1 MRAAH
6 WCSSDPHSRK
16 PESRRPQ
23 TSQVDRNHEPERRSE
38 ATPPSDIKGASP
50 LYRGRTPLYRGL
62 ALPKEALQGDFR
74 FALTST
80 GTPGHLRP
88 KRPPKKLEFRF
99 TFAISSALCLPSH
112 HCEAGTI
119 ARTASMC
126 WPQPAHVVLP
136 HTLHFT
142 GLHMLFS
149 LVSRTLVRRC
159 SILSN
164 PSPDSARLLRS
175 SASPSRASD

>member
-1 MRAAH
+1 MRGAPEHSPRAPHIHGQAICTATRLRFDGLRLRRQIGTMSLRGEARLRRPLRHRRGLRPYTEVSPFPTGDLRFTLAQMRA
-6 WCSSDPHSRK
+6 
-16 PESRRPQ
+16 
-23 TSQVDRNHEPERRSE
+23 
-38 ATPPSDIKGASP
+38 
-50 LYRGRTPLYRGL
+50 
-62 ALPKEALQGDFR
+62 
-74 FALTST
+74 
-80 GTPGHLRP
+80 PGHLRP
-88 KRPPKKLEFRF
+88 KRLPKKLEFPF

-149 LVSRTLVRRC
+149 LVSCTLVRRC

>member
-23 TSQVDRNHEPERRSE
+23 TSQVDRNHEPERRSA

-50 LYRGRTPLYRGL
+50 LYRGRTPYQRSRSSQRGPSRDLRFTL
-62 ALPKEALQGDFR
+62 AQMRA
-74 FALTST
+74 
-80 GTPGHLRP
+80 PGHLRP
-88 KRPPKKLEFRF
+88 KRLPKKLEFPF
-99 TFAISSALCLPSH
+99 AFAISSALCLPSH